1 MLFKER
7 TTHMAKKIFILRT
20 NALVSSEDSTL
31 RFDGDNEIVIPFPE
45 GIDEL
50 HKLSKQY
57 TEKGKIA
64 KKVLEYFDSF
74 NLKSLI
80 SEKGV
85 RQKNGSILRFET
97 GKDCDQLASS
107 NLGELSRFDKKCL
120 QIATSLYQKNNKKIP
135 VIIVS
140 RNPAF

>member
-1 MLFKER
+1 
-7 TTHMAKKIFILRT
+7 MAKKIFILRT

-64 KKVLEYFDSF
+64 KKVLEYL
-74 NLKSLI
+74 NYTPKSR
-80 SEKGV
+80 V
-85 RQKNGSILRFET
+85 Q
-97 GKDCDQLASS
+97 
-107 NLGELSRFDKKCL
+107 
-120 QIATSLYQKNNKKIP
+120 
-135 VIIVS
+135 
-140 RNPAF
+140 